1 MVSAS
6 YAANFGNKCLFLKI
20 FQIPSHGNA
29 SSSLRAELH
38 LAALCVVS
46 SLDALSFPG
55 YTSDNAPRDL

>member
-6 YAANFGNKCLFLKI
+6 YAANFGNNCPFFEI
-20 FQIPSHGNA
+20 FQIPTLGNA
-29 SSSLRAELH
+29 GSSLRAELH

-55 YTSDNAPRDL
+55 YTCDNASRDL